1 MPCFRWLPEHVA
13 GIAAH
18 PQPQARPFTR
28 AEAPRIAAGM
38 DLWDHWPVLEAN
50 GDVAAIAGGALVIFL
65 AAPVLADPEDRHA
78 QARLWLFHR
87 TPAGWRDLGPV
98 FADGFSPGSREWS
111 GTAIVDPAHGHVT
124 LHFTAAGVRGEPAI
138 TFRQRLFATR
148 AALTVTDGVPAL
160 SGWTAPVE
168 TLRPDG
174 VDYMIDLEGTGAVGA
189 IKAFRDPFVFEDPTS
204 GQTRLLFAGSRMGSN
219 SDWNGVVG
227 AGTLQEDGT
236 WRLDPPLVS
245 ADGLNNELERPHAIM
260 HQGLVYLFWSTQRK
274 VFAAGGPSG
283 PTGLYG
289 LVAPGIDGP
298 WTPINGTGLVF
309 GNPDAAPFQAYSWQ
323 VLPDLSVWS
332 FADHV
337 GLAELPPSTEVAR
350 AAFGGTAAP
359 VIRLALDGDRASL
372 AA

>member
-1 MPCFRWLPEHVA
+1 MTCFRWLPEHVA
-13 GIAAH
+13 GIARR
-18 PQPQARPFTR
+18 PQPQARAFTR
-28 AEAPRIAAGM
+28 ADAPRIAPDM
-38 DLWDHWPVLEAN
+38 DLWDHWPVLETN
-50 GDVAAIAGGALVIFL
+50 GDVASIAGGALVIFL
-65 AAPVLADPEDRHA
+65 AAPVLDDPEDRHA
-78 QARLWLFHR
+78 RARLRLFHR
-87 TPAGWRDLGPV
+87 TDAGWRDLGPV
-98 FADGFSPGSREWS
+98 FTDGFSPGSREWS
-111 GTAIVDPAHGHVT
+111 GTAIVDPEHSHVT
-124 LHFTAAGVRGEPAI
+124 LHFTAAGVHGEPSI

-148 AALTVTDGVPAL
+148 AALTIADGVPAL

-174 VDYMIDLEGTGAVGA
+174 VDYMIELEGTGAVGA
-189 IKAFRDPFVFEDPTS
+189 IKAFRDPFVFKDPAS
-204 GQTRLLFAGSRMGSN
+204 GQTRLLFAGSRMGSD

-227 AGTLQEDGT
+227 AGTLRDDGT

-260 HQGLVYLFWSTQRK
+260 HQGLIYLFWSTQRK
-274 VFAAGGPSG
+274 VFAAGGPAG

-298 WTPINGTGLVF
+298 WTAINGTGLVF

-332 FADHV
+332 FADLV
-337 GLAELPPSTEVAR
+337 GLAEMPPSTEKAR

-372 AA
+372 VP